1 MREHS
6 DWCIE
11 PLPFDSY
18 SPLTAGTRGNGI
30 GGLKLMSD
38 NHYYGC
44 CACIGAAGLGLIPK
58 MACLQIPEGVV
69 LNLFLQGKI
78 ETVTPGGQNL
88 TISMETGYPVTGK
101 VRIILNLKNP
111 ESFDL
116 MLRIPQWSKKAKLV
130 INGVE
135 TRVDNG
141 YAKLTRKWSDKDC
154 VELELDMTTKVVRPV
169 SYGHQVLMN
178 KVVWGANYI
187 IPTYDEE
194 DPLAKHHLALQR
206 GPIVLA
212 QENSCLLYTS
222 PSPRD

>member
-1 MREHS
+1 M
-6 DWCIE
+6 
-11 PLPFDSY
+11 
-18 SPLTAGTRGNGI
+18 
-30 GGLKLMSD
+30 
-38 NHYYGC
+38 
-44 CACIGAAGLGLIPK
+44 
-58 MACLQIPEGVV
+58 

-78 ETVTPGGQNL
+78 ETVTPGGQKL
-88 TISMETGYPVTGK
+88 TISMETVYPVAGK
-101 VRIILNLKNP
+101 VRIIINLKNP

-135 TRVDNG
+135 TRVDSG

-154 VELELDMTTKVVRPV
+154 VELELDMTTIAVRPV

-206 GPIVLA
+206 GPVVLA
-212 QENSCLLYTS
+212 QENRLGYSVDKPVSISVNADDTVDAEFPEQEIAPYRHLLELEIPLTNGEKMHVTDYASAGKLWTEES
-222 PSPRD
+222 KMAAWILVE